1 MNNTLSSVVF
11 SSTVFKEIL
20 SLINRRVGFSL
31 TLKSLPAQALV
42 LSVLLEKT
50 KKRIGLVCD
59 SEKIALSLFKDCFS
73 FLEKKAHHFPLF
85 SKDTTSV
92 PGFVSQSRVLFTRSF
107 NAIVEKELGL
117 YLASKETINT
127 TVSPTKK
134 NKEDSLFFNLGDLT
148 SKEDIVKKLAS
159 WGYEHVDHTFTPNT
173 FSARGGILD
182 IFPVYANHPI
192 RIEFFGNQVESL
204 RIFNTETQLS
214 EGSRDS
220 FKLLAPPLKKNK
232 SSQKLVETINSQC
245 DVVLYV
251 SSSGFSFL
259 NGETPKNIHVDTL
272 RLSGLSSEELQKTV
286 DCFLKQKNKT
296 TTFLFNPASRAF
308 YRSEDMVEI
317 DDILSGSF
325 NIPTLGLSCFVAP
338 GKGQKKAPKTRKE
351 SPGARQR
358 KISSLEELRW
368 GDPLVHQDYGLGI
381 YRGLETIGDK
391 NNQEENIRIEYAN
404 GGSIYVPINRF
415 GRVHKYIGLGGAF
428 PKLSH
433 LGSGVWDKQKLA
445 TKKNA
450 REVVDSL
457 VALYQSRST
466 PRGFNYVQDKELTQ
480 KLEES
485 FPFQETEDQLA
496 AIKQINFDMD
506 KKTPMDR
513 LVYGDVGFGKTEVA
527 LRAALRAVISGKV
540 VFFLSPTTVLSDQ
553 HYITCKNRLG
563 ELGVSVE
570 LMSRFRTKKEQS
582 IIIESLH
589 KNRIDVLV
597 GTHRLLGE
605 DVPTENLGLLIIDE
619 EHRFGVK
626 HKEKIRRF
634 KNRVD
639 ILTLT
644 ATPIPRTLQQSLVGI
659 RDTSKIETPPRE
671 RLPIQTHVKRFE
683 WPFVVEALQKELN
696 RGGQSYF
703 LHNEVSNL
711 PFYLEKLQVF
721 FPNATIA
728 VGHGQMSSRDLEK
741 TIIGFFEGKIDILLC
756 TTIIESGLDVPNA
769 NTIIINNAQ
778 MFGLAQL
785 YQIRGRVGRAEEQAF
800 CFLCIPKKLKLL
812 PEAYQRLK
820 AIEHHSALGSGYF
833 IAMKDLEIRGAG
845 NLFGYEQSGQI
856 SKVGLELYNK
866 ILTQAVKEKEG
877 GSLDEKKEKLTLVFK
892 GAAQIPSD
900 YMPLIQ
906 DRLYFYQKIS
916 RVTSLENLSEVSAE
930 LRDRFGPLP
939 SETETL
945 FNLSQIQC
953 SLYLFPLSK
962 CNINGASLSFVLDA
976 VPDEVNPKVFFDS
989 LQRVL
994 KEETRPFKM
1003 ETIKT
1008 GSLLVSFET
1017 TSLEDSFSLALLFHE
1032 LFSRVLSL

>member
-1 MNNTLSSVVF
+1 MNTALSSAVY
-11 SSTVFKEIL
+11 SSTIFKEIL
-20 SLINRRVGFSL
+20 SLINLRVGFSL
-31 TLKSLPAQALV
+31 TLDSLPAQALV
-42 LSVLLEKT
+42 LSSLLGRTDE
-50 KKRIGLVCD
+50 RIGLVCD
-59 SEKIALSLFKDCFS
+59 TEKIALSLFTDCLS
-73 FLEKKAHHFPLF
+73 FLEKKVYYFPLV
-85 SKDTTSV
+85 SEDTTSV
-92 PGFVSQSRVLFTRSF
+92 PGFISQSRVLFVRSF
-107 NAIVEKELGL
+107 NAVVENRPGL
-117 YLASKETINT
+117 YIASKETIKA
-127 TVSPTKK
+127 TVSLPEI
-134 NKEDSLFFNLGDLT
+134 NKEDSIFFNIGDLI
-148 SKEDIVKKLAS
+148 SKEVVVKKLS
-159 WGYEHVDHTFTPNT
+159 EWGYELVDHTFTPNT
-173 FSARGGILD
+173 FSTRGGILD
-182 IFPVYANHPI
+182 VFPVYANHPI

-232 SSQKLVETINSQC
+232 PTQTLVETFKNKC
-245 DVVLYV
+245 DFVLYI
-251 SSSGFSFL
+251 SSFGVSFL
-259 NGETPKNIHVDTL
+259 GGEKPIKIPVETL
-272 RLSGLSSEELQKTV
+272 RLDDLSSGVLQTTV
-286 DCFLKQKNKT
+286 DSFLKLKNT
-296 TTFLFNPASRAF
+296 TTVFLFNATSRAF
-308 YRSEDMVEI
+308 YRSEDMEEI
-317 DDILSGSF
+317 VGVLSVGF
-325 NIPTLGLSCFVAP
+325 NAPTLGLSCFVAP
-338 GKGQKKAPKTRKE
+338 GKKQKKVLNVDWF
-351 SPGARQR
+351 SSGSRQR
-358 KISSLEELRW
+358 KISSLEELCW
-368 GDPLVHQDYGLGI
+368 GDPLVHQDYGLGL
-381 YRGLETIGDK
+381 YRGLETIGGK
-391 NNQEENIRIEYAN
+391 NNQEENIRIEYAK

-415 GRVHKYIGLGGAF
+415 DRVHKYIGLGGAS
-428 PKLSH
+428 PKLSR
-433 LGSGVWDKQKLA
+433 LGSGVWDKQKIA
-445 TKKNA
+445 TKRNA

-457 VALYQSRST
+457 VALYRSRST
-466 PRGFNYVQDKELTQ
+466 PRGFSYVQDKELTQ

-485 FPFQETEDQLA
+485 FPFQETEDQLS

-506 KKTPMDR
+506 KKVPMDR

-527 LRAALRAVISGKV
+527 LRAALRAVVSGKT

-563 ELGVSVE
+563 ELGINVE
-570 LMSRFRTKKEQS
+570 LLSRFRTKKEQS

-589 KNRIDVLV
+589 KNKIDVLV

-683 WPFVVEALQKELN
+683 WPFIVEALQKELN

-703 LHNEVSNL
+703 LHNKVANL
-711 PFYLEKLQVF
+711 PFYLEKLQSF
-721 FPNATIA
+721 FPSATIA
-728 VGHGQMSSRDLEK
+728 IGHGQMPSRNLEK

-800 CFLCIPKKLKLL
+800 CFLCLPKNLKLL
-812 PEAYQRLK
+812 PDAYQRLK
-820 AIEHHSALGSGYF
+820 AIEHHSALGSGYY

-866 ILTQAVKEKEG
+866 ILTQAVKEKG
-877 GSLDEKKEKLTLVFK
+877 DGPLDEKREKLIVVFK
-892 GAAQIPSD
+892 GSAQIPSD
-900 YMPLIQ
+900 YMPLVQ

-916 RVTSLENLSEVSAE
+916 SVTNLKNLNEVSAE

-939 SETETL
+939 SEAETL
-945 FNLSQIQC
+945 FRLSQIQC
-953 SLYLFPLSK
+953 SLYSFPLSK
-962 CNINGASLSFVLDA
+962 CNIDKFSLSFVLDA
-976 VPDEVNPKVFFDS
+976 IPKGVSPQDFFDS

-994 KEETRPFKM
+994 KGEARLFKI

-1008 GSLLVSFET
+1008 GSLLVRFET
-1017 TSLEDSFSLALLFHE
+1017 TSLDDSFSLALLFHE

>member
-1 MNNTLSSVVF
+1 MNNALSSAVF
-11 SSTVFKEIL
+11 SSAVFKEIL

-31 TLKSLPAQALV
+31 ALDSLPAQALV
-42 LSVLLEKT
+42 FSSLLRRTDES
-50 KKRIGLVCD
+50 IGLVCD
-59 SEKIALSLFKDCFS
+59 TEKIALSLSADCLS
-73 FLEKKAHHFPLF
+73 FLEKKVYHFPLV
-85 SKDTTSV
+85 SEDTTSV
-92 PGFVSQSRVLFTRSF
+92 PGFISQSRVLFARSF
-107 NAIVEKELGL
+107 NAMVENEPGL
-117 YLASKETINT
+117 YMASKETIKAN
-127 TVSPTKK
+127 VSLPEI
-134 NKEDSLFFNLGDLT
+134 NKEDSVFFNIGDLI
-148 SKEDIVKKLAS
+148 SKEVVVKKLS
-159 WGYEHVDHTFTPNT
+159 EWGYELVDHTFTPNT

-182 IFPVYANHPI
+182 VFPVYANHPI

-232 SSQKLVETINSQC
+232 PTQTLVETLKNKC
-245 DVVLYV
+245 DFVLYI
-251 SSSGFSFL
+251 SSSGVSFLGGEKPIKIPVETIRLDDLSSGVLQTTVDSFL
-259 NGETPKNIHVDTL
+259 NLKNT
-272 RLSGLSSEELQKTV
+272 KTV
-286 DCFLKQKNKT
+286 
-296 TTFLFNPASRAF
+296 FLFNATSRAF
-308 YRSEDMVEI
+308 YRSEDMEEI
-317 DDILSGSF
+317 VGVLSVGF
-325 NIPTLGLSCFVAP
+325 NAPTLGLSCFVAP
-338 GKGQKKAPKTRKE
+338 GKKQKKVLNVE
-351 SPGARQR
+351 WFSSGSRQR
-358 KISSLEELRW
+358 KISSLEELCW
-368 GDPLVHQDYGLGI
+368 GDPLIHQDYGLGL
-381 YRGLETIGDK
+381 YRGLETIGGK
-391 NNQEENIRIEYAN
+391 NNQEENIRIEYAK

-415 GRVHKYIGLGGAF
+415 DRVHKYIGLGGAS
-428 PKLSH
+428 PKLSR
-433 LGSGVWDKQKLA
+433 LGSGAWDKQKIA
-445 TKKNA
+445 TKRNA

-457 VALYQSRST
+457 VALYRSRST
-466 PRGFNYVQDKELTQ
+466 PRGFSYVQDKELTQ

-485 FPFQETEDQLA
+485 FPFQETEDQLR
-496 AIKQINFDMD
+496 AIKQINFDLD
-506 KKTPMDR
+506 KKVPMDR

-527 LRAALRAVISGKV
+527 LRAALRAVVSGKT

-563 ELGVSVE
+563 ELGINVE
-570 LMSRFRTKKEQS
+570 LLSRFRTKKEQS

-589 KNRIDVLV
+589 KNKIDVLI

-683 WPFVVEALQKELN
+683 WPFIVEALQKELN

-703 LHNEVSNL
+703 LHNKVANL
-711 PFYLEKLQVF
+711 PFYLEKLQSF
-721 FPNATIA
+721 FPSATIA
-728 VGHGQMSSRDLEK
+728 IGHGQMTSRNLEK

-800 CFLCIPKKLKLL
+800 CFLCLPKNLKLL
-812 PEAYQRLK
+812 PDAYQRLK
-820 AIEHHSALGSGYF
+820 AIEHHSALGSGYY

-866 ILTQAVKEKEG
+866 ILTQAVKEKG
-877 GSLDEKKEKLTLVFK
+877 DGPLDEKREKLIVVFK
-892 GAAQIPSD
+892 GSAQIPSD
-900 YMPLIQ
+900 YMPLVQ

-916 RVTSLENLSEVSAE
+916 SVTNLKNLNEVSAE

-939 SETETL
+939 GEAETL
-945 FNLSQIQC
+945 FKLSQIQC
-953 SLYLFPLSK
+953 SLSSFPISK
-962 CNINGASLSFVLDA
+962 CNINKFSLSFVLDA
-976 VPDEVNPKVFFDS
+976 IPKGVSPQDFFDS

-994 KEETRPFKM
+994 KGEAHPFKI
-1003 ETIKT
+1003 ETIKN

-1017 TSLEDSFSLALLFHE
+1017 ASLDDSFSLALLFHE